1 MVLNTT
7 LLVLQAFGV
16 ADSGDSVY
24 AIKKHVFDDKDITFA
39 ELKEAMD
46 ANFGYPVDG
55 EVAPCA
61 ASAETEIEKDLYDQI
76 CKILGK
82 EGINTIRALLLP
94 LLLVEAT
101 MKNMS
106 VFVL

>member
-1 MVLNTT
+1 MLPTVVT
-7 LLVLQAFGV
+7 
-16 ADSGDSVY
+16 SVY

-76 CKILGK
+76 CKILG
-82 EGINTIRALLLP
+82 
-94 LLLVEAT
+94 
-101 MKNMS
+101 
-106 VFVL
+106 

>member
-1 MVLNTT
+1 
-7 LLVLQAFGV
+7 
-16 ADSGDSVY
+16 
-24 AIKKHVFDDKDITFA
+24 
-39 ELKEAMD
+39 MD

-82 EGINTIRALLLP
+82 EGININKSAVCHRSGHSTIDSERPVVRKLCP
-94 LLLVEAT
+94 
-101 MKNMS
+101 
-106 VFVL
+106 FQ